1 MRLRSTLTILLLACC
16 ASTQAAGTPAA
27 APDNACANAASAPA
41 SCRAAAA
48 PIFILPAQGSAA
60 PATSAATAAVPVVED
75 VPYVGLFQK
84 SRLMKYLAWYCA
96 VMAPIALI
104 WLTVFTLNEYR
115 RRRARPGAH

>member
-1 MRLRSTLTILLLACC
+1 MRLRLTLATLFLAAC
-16 ASTQAAGTPAA
+16 ASAQAAGAA
-27 APDNACANAASAPA
+27 DKACATAVGAAVPCPSAA
-41 SCRAAAA
+41 M

-60 PATSAATAAVPVVED
+60 GSAAPATTAQAPVAEE

-104 WLTVFTLNEYR
+104 LLTVFTLAEYR
-115 RRRARPGAH
+115 RRRAQPGAH